1 MRPAVIKRLHARIAA
16 IPAEEIGRQC
26 KILTEGQISR
36 ELLTILVYFISAL
49 MAPPSIVS
57 ICATVD
63 FTAKW
68 ISFRQM
74 KGLVPANNPLRYLG
88 TLTSVVLSQ
97 GCYALSLAHVYQ
109 SPLPLAMPFATGCLS
124 MALFQ
129 LTTIRVVHRPYAIVG
144 FGATFAAAL
153 WGVVMESLNRSGSV
167 ALVLSV
173 IALIAAAYFIY
184 TILHSNHVLHAQ
196 VVRERETARAA
207 ERTKA
212 KFLAR
217 MSHELR
223 TPLNAI
229 LGLSHSEMV
238 QAKDPVSVERMRNVT
253 DAARGLAVIL
263 DEILDMSAIEAG
275 HLPIR
280 PTPCIPAREIKTA
293 AELYRPLFEARGLH
307 FILEVSPDLSIQVLL
322 DGQRLRQCL
331 SNLLSN
337 ALKYTPS
344 GGVTLQAGL
353 GSDGRIQIAVSD
365 TGLGIPLEEADRI
378 FQPFQRGA
386 STQPGTGLGLPI
398 SRAIARVMGGDL
410 ELVAGGAGGGVGAR
424 FLLTIGCAVDAAAAT
439 TTVPTSPPLPQ
450 TTTPIRVL
458 IVDDIAT
465 NRLVARIHLQLLGA
479 ATEEAASGEEALEL
493 IRNNPPDLVFLDMNM
508 PGLDGLDTLRL
519 IRKLPTRA
527 ARVAVVAMTAD
538 ATDAHRRR
546 YLDAGLDG
554 YLAKPLTPESVSEIV
569 ARFAPRA

>member
-26 KILTEGQISR
+26 KILSEGQITR
-36 ELLTILVYFISAL
+36 ELLTVLVYGMSAI
-49 MAPPSIVS
+49 MAPLQIVAA
-57 ICATVD
+57 CATVD

-74 KGLVPANNPLRYLG
+74 RGLVPASTPIRYLG
-88 TLTSVVLSQ
+88 TIVSVVLSQ
-97 GCYALSLAHVYQ
+97 GSYAFCLAKVYQ
-109 SPLPLAMPFATGCLS
+109 SHIPLALPFAVGCLA
-124 MALFQ
+124 MTFLQ
-129 LTTIRVVHRPYAIVG
+129 LSSVRVIHRPYSVAGLV
-144 FGATFAAAL
+144 ATFAVAFFGTL
-153 WGVVMESLNRSGSV
+153 VNWQERSGP
-167 ALVLSV
+167 AGLVLSI
-173 IALIAAAYFIY
+173 IALIAAGYFIHSISRSNH
-184 TILHSNHVLHAQ
+184 ILHAEI
-196 VVRERETARAA
+196 VRERETARAA

-398 SRAIARVMGGDL
+398 SRAIARAMGGDL